1 MLHSPRTDGSVIA
14 VAGGCVPRRE
24 QEEPDMHQQRA
35 PRAARLLGGSVLAAN
50 LIALLVVVAGCA
62 SSSATAASG
71 PPTPTPTTQQRLT
84 ALARYAAT
92 GPNIQHVDTTYRA
105 QDGTVTVTVTL
116 GGSVPVAD
124 ADVTAMQARVMS
136 MCFQTQKA
144 LWTSGVSLHMVTIT
158 IAGPIMDQYAEREIQ
173 AYGAAVLTAAKA
185 AKFNWGTLSPD
196 AAWTQYDNAY
206 LRPGYYD
213 VD

>member
-1 MLHSPRTDGSVIA
+1 VIA
-14 VAGGCVPRRE
+14 VAGGGVPRRD
-24 QEEPDMHQQRA
+24 QEEPDMHQHQA
-35 PRAARLLGGSVLAAN
+35 PRAARLLSGSVLAAT
-50 LIALLVVVAGCA
+50 LIAVLVIVAGCA

-71 PPTPTPTTQQRLT
+71 PPTPTPTTQQRLA
-84 ALARYAAT
+84 ALARHAAT
-92 GPNIQHVDTTYRA
+92 GPNVQRVDTTYSA
-105 QDGTVTVTVTL
+105 QDGTITVTVTL

-124 ADVTAMQARVMS
+124 ADVTAMQQRVMS

-144 LWTSGVSLHMVTIT
+144 LWTSGIPLRGVTVT

-173 AYGAAVLTAAKA
+173 AYGAAVLAEATAAKL
-185 AKFNWGTLSPD
+185 NWGALSPD
-196 AAWTQYDNAY
+196 TAWTQYDNVY

>member
-1 MLHSPRTDGSVIA
+1 MDGSVIA
-14 VAGGCVPRRE
+14 VAGGCVPRRD
-24 QEEPDMHQQRA
+24 QEEPDVHQQRA
-35 PRAARLLGGSVLAAN
+35 PRAARLLSGSVFAAT
-50 LIALLVVVAGCA
+50 LIVLLVAVAGCA

-71 PPTPTPTTQQRLT
+71 PPTPTPTAQQRLA
-84 ALARYAAT
+84 ALARHAAT
-92 GPNIQHVDTTYRA
+92 GSNIQRVDTTYSA

-144 LWTSGVSLHMVTIT
+144 LWTSGIPLRSVTVT

-185 AKFNWGTLSPD
+185 AKFNWEALSPD